1 MNISK
6 VVNFDTLLSLKL
18 SFDVPIQQC
27 EEFEK
32 FKVGEYLLGFLF
44 AIDFVVVIG
53 GELGSGCFLCCLV
66 DDHC

>member
-1 MNISK
+1 MSQY
-6 VVNFDTLLSLKL
+6 
-18 SFDVPIQQC
+18 QQY

-44 AIDFVVVIG
+44 GIDFVVVIG

-66 DDHC
+66 DDHALWMTTAKFS